1 MKQPL
6 ITRIFKILKIV
17 TITIISS
24 IIIFLL
30 VFGINIE
37 YQDGTHSTWS
47 GLRVLFEDRDFE
59 LCYKKKHIVK
69 LNGFDGPYIIGST
82 MYYVDS
88 LNILRTTRYK
98 KNDSILVRVNNKDLD
113 KFYFLKKAIIQ
124 KTADSYAMPQKLIAI
139 SDIEGNFD
147 AFSSF
152 LINNKV
158 VDTNYNWIFGNG
170 HLVLTGDFVDRGT
183 DVTAVLWLIYKLEEQ
198 SEKQGGKVHYILG
211 NHEIINFQGR
221 FKYNNEKYIKVASLI
236 SKTEDWKKATQY
248 IFSEKTELGKWLRSK
263 NGIEKIGN
271 YIFVHA
277 GLSPNI
283 LKYNLSISDI
293 NSLSQQNWSKD
304 LYNEPGSNEKAN
316 FLIGREGIFW
326 YRGLAID
333 YKHYNKISETEL
345 NKVLNF
351 YQAKKIVFGHTISDN
366 IKKEYNGKLINI
378 DVAHGQE
385 KNSDKTKG
393 LLIENGNEYI
403 IDGNG
408 RKTKL

>member
-6 ITRIFKILKIV
+6 TIQIFKILKIV

-37 YQDGTHSTWS
+37 YEDGRHSTWS

-69 LNGFDGPYIIGST
+69 LNGFDGPYIIDST

-113 KFYFLKKAIIQ
+113 KFYFSKKTIIQ
-124 KTADSYAMPQKLIAI
+124 KNADSYVMPQKLIAI

-183 DVTAVLWLIYKLEEQ
+183 NVTAVLWLIYKLEEQ

-248 IFSEKTELGKWLRSK
+248 MFSEKTELGKWLRSK

-293 NSLSQQNWSKD
+293 NGLSQQNWFKD
-304 LYNEPGSNEKAN
+304 LYNKPENDEKAN

-393 LLIENGNEYI
+393 LLIESGNEYI
-403 IDGNG
+403 IDGKG
-408 RKTKL
+408 KKSKL

>member
-6 ITRIFKILKIV
+6 TIQIFKILKIV

-37 YQDGTHSTWS
+37 YEDGRHSTWS

-69 LNGFDGPYIIGST
+69 LNGFDGPYIIDST

-113 KFYFLKKAIIQ
+113 KLYFSKKTIIQ
-124 KTADSYAMPQKLIAI
+124 KNADSYVMPQKLIAI

-183 DVTAVLWLIYKLEEQ
+183 NVTAVLWLIYKLEEQ

-248 IFSEKTELGKWLRSK
+248 MFSEKTELGKWLRSK

-293 NSLSQQNWSKD
+293 NGLSQQNWFKD
-304 LYNEPGSNEKAN
+304 LYNKPENDEKAN

-393 LLIENGNEYI
+393 LLIESGNEYI
-403 IDGNG
+403 IDGKG
-408 RKTKL
+408 KKSKL

>member
-6 ITRIFKILKIV
+6 TIQIFKILKIV

-37 YQDGTHSTWS
+37 YEDGRHSTWS

-69 LNGFDGPYIIGST
+69 LNGFDGPYIIDST

-113 KFYFLKKAIIQ
+113 KFYFSKKTIIQ
-124 KTADSYAMPQKLIAI
+124 KNADSYVMPQKLIAI

-147 AFSSF
+147 AFSNF

-183 DVTAVLWLIYKLEEQ
+183 NVTAVLWLIYKLEEQ

-248 IFSEKTELGKWLRSK
+248 MFSEKTELGKWLRSK

-293 NSLSQQNWSKD
+293 NGLSQQNWFKD
-304 LYNEPGSNEKAN
+304 LYNKPENDEKAN

-393 LLIENGNEYI
+393 LLIESGNEYI
-403 IDGNG
+403 IDGKG
-408 RKTKL
+408 KKSKL